1 LLKKIFNNKTEKKK
15 GRNGK
20 KKWGQL
26 KNKAHGVGG
35 QLKG

>member
-1 LLKKIFNNKTEKKK
+1 LLKKYLIIKLKKK
-15 GRNGK
+15 GEEWK

-26 KNKAHGVGG
+26 KNKAHRVGG